1 MSGPVGESDL
11 SVWNSQLAV
20 NLTTAYVTS
29 RCFMPMLRAGG
40 GSLVFFASEKALPG
54 ASVAGASAYAVAKTG
69 VVVLMRAI
77 AAEERVNGVR
87 ANAVAP
93 ASVRTAANI
102 AAMGAEGDYVE
113 LDAVAA
119 AVSFL
124 CSPAASAVTGQVVR
138 LR

>member
-1 MSGPVGESDL
+1 
-11 SVWNSQLAV
+11 
-20 NLTTAYVTS
+20 
-29 RCFMPMLRAGG
+29 MPMLRAGG

>member
-11 SVWNSQLAV
+11 AVWNSQLAV

-29 RCFMPMLRAGG
+29 RGFMPMLRAGG

-54 ASVAGASAYAVAKTG
+54 ASIAGASAYAVAKSG

-77 AAEERVNGVR
+77 AAEERANGVR

-93 ASVRTAANI
+93 TSVRTAANV
-102 AAMGAEGDYVE
+102 AAMGAEADYVE
-113 LDAVAA
+113 LDAVAK

-124 CSPAASAVTGQVVR
+124 CSPAAGAITGQVIR
-138 LR
+138 LK